1 MITLH
6 EHTRHKVT
14 KLTEIHDAC
23 GVASYQEFVNFI
35 TPKLLEGDRKKEV
48 EEQYYLNFA
57 DFCAGHGKTLDA
69 VFSV

>member
-1 MITLH
+1 
-6 EHTRHKVT
+6 
-14 KLTEIHDAC
+14 
-23 GVASYQEFVNFI
+23 VASYQEFVNFI

-48 EEQYYLNFA
+48 EEQYLNFA